1 MVYISTVLGL
11 LLPEF
16 TCSTISHSFGSGP
29 IMSGTFSLTFSKV
42 LSVAISCG
50 IFFCFRSSCRWS
62 YSFLTGSRFY
72 SGLYLY
78 SSSSVIIANL
88 FELGSSP
95 SWAESPFLFLGDVVA
110 ELSLSCSLSSIVVSR
125 SSEFDINKVKL
136 LDGLESARFKLVFVV
151 IEL

>member
-1 MVYISTVLGL
+1 M
-11 LLPEF
+11 
-16 TCSTISHSFGSGP
+16 
-29 IMSGTFSLTFSKV
+29 
-42 LSVAISCG
+42 
-50 IFFCFRSSCRWS
+50 
-62 YSFLTGSRFY
+62 
-72 SGLYLY
+72 
-78 SSSSVIIANL
+78 IIVNL